1 MVYNCREIRT
11 VRLIGTEYLCRRPV
25 FLSHYKFI
33 RLFSGIGYFRMSS
46 SSKRRNS
53 EEEMVGEQIQALIA
67 PPAPDKKQSKASKS
81 KSQCFSSDRL

>member
-1 MVYNCREIRT
+1 MTC
-11 VRLIGTEYLCRRPV
+11 
-25 FLSHYKFI
+25 FHSHYKFI
-33 RLFSGIGYFRMSS
+33 RLLKRIQCFRMSS

-81 KSQCFSSDRL
+81 TFYKVSLFLNLLRYFRLEKEES

>member
-1 MVYNCREIRT
+1 
-11 VRLIGTEYLCRRPV
+11 
-25 FLSHYKFI
+25 
-33 RLFSGIGYFRMSS
+33 MSS

-81 KSQCFSSDRL
+81 TFYPFSMRLIKYFRLEKEKS

>member
-1 MVYNCREIRT
+1 
-11 VRLIGTEYLCRRPV
+11 
-25 FLSHYKFI
+25 
-33 RLFSGIGYFRMSS
+33 MSS

-81 KSQCFSSDRL
+81 KFYVISVFVASYQVFQVGKRKIVNIVKPVLMVEN

>member
-1 MVYNCREIRT
+1 MTC
-11 VRLIGTEYLCRRPV
+11 
-25 FLSHYKFI
+25 FHSHYKFI
-33 RLFSGIGYFRMSS
+33 RLLKRIQCFRMSS

-81 KSQCFSSDRL
+81 TFSTFSLFLNLLKYFRLEKEKS